1 MDSNEEIKSLLVGV
15 TIRLESVAI
24 LLAEVKLLADFDK
37 SVNEPPV
44 PAEPIAEP
52 FGLPEPGPRLPSFE
66 EMRKSEA
73 VATVVGDDQESTGHN
88 DYR

>member
-52 FGLPEPGPRLPSFE
+52 FGEPGPRLPSFE

-73 VATVVGDDQESTGHN
+73 GASLVSDDLEPTGQLDH

>member
-52 FGLPEPGPRLPSFE
+52 FGEPGPRLPSFD

-73 VATVVGDDQESTGHN
+73 VTSLVSDDLEPMG
-88 DYR
+88 